1 MSRYGGTVTPLMQ
14 PTAEAREI
22 VEILAAAN
30 FPPQEIAARI
40 GVPTDVL
47 GELFAPELMYG
58 PARRNADVF
67 LAAYRSAVEGSNAA
81 QRLWLALAAPGVCRR
96 PDDNEKPR
104 PLSPAGKKVTLD
116 LASRTAGQGTEW
128 GDDLLLPGLVLV
140 KGTMQ

>member
-1 MSRYGGTVTPLMQ
+1 MQ

-47 GELFAPELMYG
+47 GELFAPELMNG

-81 QRLWLALAAPGVCRR
+81 Q
-96 PDDNEKPR
+96 PR